1 MGGLRTTL
9 RLVLLGGPIFYL
21 FHVCTRWFYY
31 LLTVDMGGAQYRASG
46 RGFIIGDHATTVKT
60 PSHIHLSVPCWCCRA
75 RDLPQHVS
83 AVRSITL
90 CSWHGA
96 LVRARGPVHP
106 RSHWVR
112 ASAPSA
118 TALAAAAVSQ
128 LTSRCG
134 SVFIAA
140 NWPAWMFAITCL
152 WAPFL
157 YNFEGACHSAL
168 ALRCFF

>member
-1 MGGLRTTL
+1 MPRWWSEHVTFLNTFQQFGRSHF
-9 RLVLLGGPIFYL
+9 VLGMEL
-21 FHVCTRWFYY
+21 
-31 LLTVDMGGAQYRASG
+31 
-46 RGFIIGDHATTVKT
+46 
-60 PSHIHLSVPCWCCRA
+60 LSVLVVLCILDRTGSV
-75 RDLPQHVS
+75 PQ
-83 AVRSITL
+83 
-90 CSWHGA
+90 
-96 LVRARGPVHP
+96 P
-106 RSHWVR
+106 RR
-112 ASAPSA
+112 PS
-118 TALAAAAVSQ
+118 ALAAAAVSQ